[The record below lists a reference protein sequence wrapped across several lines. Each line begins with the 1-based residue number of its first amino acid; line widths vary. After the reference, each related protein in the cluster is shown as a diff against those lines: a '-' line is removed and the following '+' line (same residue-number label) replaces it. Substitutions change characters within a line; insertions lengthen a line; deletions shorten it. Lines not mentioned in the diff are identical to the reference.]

1 MQLFTYSRRKTK
13 TPGASNLESI
23 NTGVEFYSNVK
34 ASEVEWVW
42 YPYIPCGKIT
52 MLQGDPGEGKS
63 TLIIHIAA
71 ILTKGGYLPDGQ
83 KIKRPEMVIYQC
95 SEDGKGDTIKPRL
108 EQAGAD
114 CSKVAFIKEDNDE
127 LTLEDERIRNAII
140 QISAK
145 LVVLDPIQA
154 FIGHNGNMTNAVKM
168 REILSKLSKVAAE
181 TNCAIVLVGH
191 MNKSGGGNQLY
202 RGLGSIDIAAA
213 ARSILMVSRDKEEPW
228 KRYMFPVKSSLAP
241 EGEPIGFELDKE
253 KGDIAAAARSI
264 LMVSRDKE
272 EPWKRYMF
280 PVKSSLAP
288 EGEPIGFELDKEKGF
303 RWIGKCQ
310 INVEELL
317 NVEKSTG
324 KKDIAVEYL
333 QKLLSTEDLPSTYIY
348 EKMKEHGIAKRT
360 VQEAKKIAEIKAYK
374 KGKNWYW
381 HMEVGNSI

>member
-1 MQLFTYSRRKTK
+1 MEDT
-13 TPGASNLESI
+13 I
-23 NTGVEFYSNVK
+23 TGVEFYSNVK
-34 ASEVEWVW
+34 TSEVEWIW

-83 KIKRPEMVIYQC
+83 KIKKPEIVIYQC

-114 CSKVAFIKEDNDE
+114 CNRVAFIKDDNGE
-127 LTLEDERIRNAII
+127 LTLEDERIKTSIN
-140 QISAK
+140 QIGAK
-145 LVVLDPIQA
+145 MVVLDPIQA

-168 REILSKLSKVAAE
+168 RETLSKLSKVAEE

-191 MNKSGGGNQLY
+191 MTKSSGGKQIY
-202 RGLGSIDIAAA
+202 RGLGSIDIAAT
-213 ARSILMVSRDKEEPW
+213 V
-228 KRYMFPVKSSLAP
+228 
-241 EGEPIGFELDKE
+241 
-253 KGDIAAAARSI
+253 RSI

-303 RWIGKCQ
+303 HWMGKCQ
-310 INVEELL
+310 INIEELL
-317 NVEKSTG
+317 AVEKSTA
-324 KKDIAVEYL
+324 KKDVAVEYL
-333 QKLLSTEDLPSTYIY
+333 QTLLAVEDLPSTYIY
-348 EKMKEHGIAKRT
+348 EKMKE
-360 VQEAKKIAEIKAYK
+360 
-374 KGKNWYW
+374 
-381 HMEVGNSI
+381 

>member
-1 MQLFTYSRRKTK
+1 M
-13 TPGASNLESI
+13 ESI

-71 ILTKGGYLPDGQ
+71 TLTKGGYLPDGQ
-83 KIKRPEMVIYQC
+83 KIKKPEMVIYQC

-114 CSKVAFIKEDNDE
+114 CNRVAFIKEDNDK
-127 LTLEDERIRNAII
+127 LTLEDERIRDAII
-140 QISAK
+140 QIRAK
-145 LVVLDPIQA
+145 MVVLDPIQA

-253 KGDIAAAARSI
+253 KG
-264 LMVSRDKE
+264 
-272 EPWKRYMF
+272 
-280 PVKSSLAP
+280 
-288 EGEPIGFELDKEKGF
+288 F

-310 INVEELL
+310 INVEL
-317 NVEKSTG
+317 NVKRIAIEYCMIKKGNIEKSTG

-333 QKLLSTEDLPSTYIY
+333 QKLLSAEDLPSTYIY
-348 EKMKEHGIAKRT
+348 EKMKEYGIAKRT

-381 HMEVGNSI
+381 HMEVGDSI

>member
-1 MQLFTYSRRKTK
+1 
-13 TPGASNLESI
+13 
-23 NTGVEFYSNVK
+23 
-34 ASEVEWVW
+34 
-42 YPYIPCGKIT
+42 

-114 CSKVAFIKEDNDE
+114 CNRVAFIKEDNDK

-145 LVVLDPIQA
+145 MVVLDPIQA

-253 KGDIAAAARSI
+253 KG
-264 LMVSRDKE
+264 
-272 EPWKRYMF
+272 
-280 PVKSSLAP
+280 
-288 EGEPIGFELDKEKGF
+288 F

-333 QKLLSTEDLPSTYIY
+333 QKLLSAEDLPSTYIY
-348 EKMKEHGIAKRT
+348 EKMKEYGIAKRT

-381 HMEVGNSI
+381 HMEVGDSI

>member
-1 MQLFTYSRRKTK
+1 
-13 TPGASNLESI
+13 
-23 NTGVEFYSNVK
+23 
-34 ASEVEWVW
+34 
-42 YPYIPCGKIT
+42 

-63 TLIIHIAA
+63 TLIIHVAA

-83 KIKRPEMVIYQC
+83 KIKKPEMVIYQC

-145 LVVLDPIQA
+145 MVVLDPIQA

-241 EGEPIGFELDKE
+241 EGEPIGFELDK
-253 KGDIAAAARSI
+253 K
-264 LMVSRDKE
+264 
-272 EPWKRYMF
+272 
-280 PVKSSLAP
+280 
-288 EGEPIGFELDKEKGF
+288 KGF

-324 KKDIAVEYL
+324 KKDIAVEIS
-333 QKLLSTEDLPSTYIY
+333 QKLLSVEMI
-348 EKMKEHGIAKRT
+348 
-360 VQEAKKIAEIKAYK
+360 
-374 KGKNWYW
+374 
-381 HMEVGNSI
+381 

>member
-1 MQLFTYSRRKTK
+1 M
-13 TPGASNLESI
+13 ESI

-63 TLIIHIAA
+63 
-71 ILTKGGYLPDGQ
+71 KGGYLPDGQ
-83 KIKRPEMVIYQC
+83 KIKKPEMVIYQC

-114 CSKVAFIKEDNDE
+114 CNRVAFIKEDNAK

-145 LVVLDPIQA
+145 MVVLDPIQA

-191 MNKSGGGNQLY
+191 MNKSGGG
-202 RGLGSIDIAAA
+202 
-213 ARSILMVSRDKEEPW
+213 
-228 KRYMFPVKSSLAP
+228 
-241 EGEPIGFELDKE
+241 
-253 KGDIAAAARSI
+253 SI

-333 QKLLSTEDLPSTYIY
+333 QKLLSAEDLPSTYIY
-348 EKMKEHGIAKRT
+348 EKMKEYGIAKRT

-381 HMEVGNSI
+381 HMEVGDSI

>member
-1 MQLFTYSRRKTK
+1 M
-13 TPGASNLESI
+13 ESI

-63 TLIIHIAA
+63 TLIIHVAA

-83 KIKRPEMVIYQC
+83 KIKKPEMVIYQC

-114 CSKVAFIKEDNDE
+114 CNRVAFIKEDNDK

-145 LVVLDPIQA
+145 MVVLDPIQA
-154 FIGHNGNMTNAVKM
+154 FIGHNGNMTNVVKM

-253 KGDIAAAARSI
+253 KG
-264 LMVSRDKE
+264 
-272 EPWKRYMF
+272 
-280 PVKSSLAP
+280 
-288 EGEPIGFELDKEKGF
+288 F

-317 NVEKSTG
+317 NVEKST
-324 KKDIAVEYL
+324 
-333 QKLLSTEDLPSTYIY
+333 
-348 EKMKEHGIAKRT
+348 R
-360 VQEAKKIAEIKAYK
+360 KI
-374 KGKNWYW
+374 
-381 HMEVGNSI
+381 

>member
-1 MQLFTYSRRKTK
+1 M
-13 TPGASNLESI
+13 ESI

-63 TLIIHIAA
+63 TLIIHVAA

-83 KIKRPEMVIYQC
+83 KIKKPEMVIYQC

-145 LVVLDPIQA
+145 MVVLDPIQA

-241 EGEPIGFELDKE
+241 EGEPIGFELDK
-253 KGDIAAAARSI
+253 K
-264 LMVSRDKE
+264 
-272 EPWKRYMF
+272 
-280 PVKSSLAP
+280 
-288 EGEPIGFELDKEKGF
+288 KGF
-303 RWIGKCQ
+303 
-310 INVEELL
+310 
-317 NVEKSTG
+317 
-324 KKDIAVEYL
+324 
-333 QKLLSTEDLPSTYIY
+333 
-348 EKMKEHGIAKRT
+348 
-360 VQEAKKIAEIKAYK
+360 
-374 KGKNWYW
+374 
-381 HMEVGNSI
+381 

>member
-1 MQLFTYSRRKTK
+1 M
-13 TPGASNLESI
+13 ESI

-63 TLIIHIAA
+63 TLIIHVAA

-83 KIKRPEMVIYQC
+83 KIKKPEIVIDQC

-114 CSKVAFIKEDNDE
+114 CNRVAFIKEDNDK

-145 LVVLDPIQA
+145 MVVLDPIQA

-213 ARSILMVSRDKEEPW
+213 ARSILMVSRDKEEP
-228 KRYMFPVKSSLAP
+228 
-241 EGEPIGFELDKE
+241 
-253 KGDIAAAARSI
+253 
-264 LMVSRDKE
+264 
-272 EPWKRYMF
+272 
-280 PVKSSLAP
+280 
-288 EGEPIGFELDKEKGF
+288 F

-333 QKLLSTEDLPSTYIY
+333 QKLLSAEDLPSTYIY
-348 EKMKEHGIAKRT
+348 EKMKEYGIAKRT

-374 KGKNWYW
+374 KGKIWYW
-381 HMEVGNSI
+381 HMEVGDSI

>member
-1 MQLFTYSRRKTK
+1 MQLFICSRRMHK
-13 TPGASNLESI
+13 TPGVSNLEDTI
-23 NTGVEFYSNVK
+23 TGVEFYSNVK
-34 ASEVEWVW
+34 TSEVEWIW

-83 KIKRPEMVIYQC
+83 KIKKPEIVIYQC

-114 CSKVAFIKEDNDE
+114 CNRVAFIKDDNGE
-127 LTLEDERIRNAII
+127 LTLEDERIKTAIN
-140 QISAK
+140 QIGAK
-145 LVVLDPIQA
+145 MVVLDPIQA

-168 REILSKLSKVAAE
+168 RETLSKLSKVAEE

-191 MNKSGGGNQLY
+191 MTKSSGGKQIY
-202 RGLGSIDIAAA
+202 RGLGSIDIAAT
-213 ARSILMVSRDKEEPW
+213 V
-228 KRYMFPVKSSLAP
+228 
-241 EGEPIGFELDKE
+241 
-253 KGDIAAAARSI
+253 RSI

-303 RWIGKCQ
+303 HWMGKCQ
-310 INVEELL
+310 INIEELL
-317 NVEKSTG
+317 AVEKSTA
-324 KKDIAVEYL
+324 KKDVAVEYL
-333 QKLLSTEDLPSTYIY
+333 QTLLAVEDLPSTYIY
-348 EKMKEHGIAKRT
+348 EKMKEYGIAKRT
-360 VQEAKKIAEIKAYK
+360 VQEAKKIAEISAYK
-374 KGKNWYW
+374 KGKIWYW
-381 HMEVGNSI
+381 HMEVGDSI

>member
-1 MQLFTYSRRKTK
+1 M
-13 TPGASNLESI
+13 ESI

-114 CSKVAFIKEDNDE
+114 CNRVAFIKEDNDK

-145 LVVLDPIQA
+145 MVVLDPIQA

-241 EGEPIGFELDKE
+241 EGEQIGF
-253 KGDIAAAARSI
+253 
-264 LMVSRDKE
+264 
-272 EPWKRYMF
+272 
-280 PVKSSLAP
+280 
-288 EGEPIGFELDKEKGF
+288 
-303 RWIGKCQ
+303 
-310 INVEELL
+310 
-317 NVEKSTG
+317 
-324 KKDIAVEYL
+324 
-333 QKLLSTEDLPSTYIY
+333 
-348 EKMKEHGIAKRT
+348 
-360 VQEAKKIAEIKAYK
+360 
-374 KGKNWYW
+374 
-381 HMEVGNSI
+381 